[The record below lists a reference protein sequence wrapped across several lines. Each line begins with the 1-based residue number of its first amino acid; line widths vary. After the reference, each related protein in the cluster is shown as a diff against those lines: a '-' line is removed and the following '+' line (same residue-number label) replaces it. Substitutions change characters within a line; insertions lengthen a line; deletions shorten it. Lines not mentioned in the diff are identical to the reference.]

1 MVYHLFFI
9 SFSRLREPSTRTNEG
24 RAPTRTNRELRLGA
38 DGQITWERSH
48 RQREI
53 KKKKKKKRPF
63 PSMQIGQR
71 LSCSSSNK
79 KRVTTS
85 LTRFVCF
92 VFRVWKWE
100 KTVDQH
106 PALRRQNGH
115 QLFFVFLIRL
125 PPRDVLDYFL
135 LWIERSWESEN
146 LLRLKSNKNL
156 KGSRRK
162 REELVLFFS
171 YFAVSPFLLEYSFSF
186 NLQLVS
192 IVQLTRIIVPPKT
205 QNLACYDWGKKK
217 KGKGYHSL

>member
-1 MVYHLFFI
+1 MRKD
-9 SFSRLREPSTRTNEG
+9 SWPASRITSTK
-24 RAPTRTNRELRLGA
+24 
-38 DGQITWERSH
+38 W
-48 RQREI
+48 
-53 KKKKKKKRPF
+53 
-63 PSMQIGQR
+63 
-71 LSCSSSNK
+71 
-79 KRVTTS
+79 TS
-85 LTRFVCF
+85 T
-92 VFRVWKWE
+92 
-100 KTVDQH
+100 
-106 PALRRQNGH
+106 
-115 QLFFVFLIRL
+115 FFVFLIRL

-217 KGKGYHSL
+217 RKVKDITVYNGLKRSDDVSLWLVAGIKKNNTRQLSLYHNRTDYGQPSFPAAVWLHKTHRRRWKQKETP